1 MGEPQTD
8 YSTTIGPDATF
19 KGRLEF
25 DKGVN
30 LLGKFDG
37 EIESK
42 GRLIV
47 AQGARMTG
55 EVHAGDI
62 RVDGEVKGNLHAD
75 AKVHLS
81 ASGRLEGDIQASKLE
96 VAEGAVLVGRCLVG
110 TNGKAAAPHDN
121 RPAADPNAGKPR
133 IQQPVLQETRK

>member
-1 MGEPQTD
+1 
-8 YSTTIGPDATF
+8 
-19 KGRLEF
+19 
-25 DKGVN
+25 
-30 LLGKFDG
+30 
-37 EIESK
+37 
-42 GRLIV
+42 
-47 AQGARMTG
+47 MTG